1 MLDAAARCIVV
12 PEDALPLLLEEDP
25 GVLQALSLILPVC
38 LAGAVSPVL
47 LTEQTVLL
55 AGPGGRTAGRG
66 FAIGAIGTL
75 TAIALVLVF
84 FGHVIDL
91 PSRPKLS
98 ASLDVGFGAG
108 LLAAAALVH
117 AAGRRK
123 ARLPQPAAKPERDR
137 SGTAVPFGAISMA
150 TNFTTLA
157 LVVIA
162 AKEISAADVGT
173 AGHLALVAVLVAI
186 CSLPAWAPLAL
197 TKLAPRS
204 GDAALR
210 ALGDFI
216 DRHGRTAIVALLAFG
231 GAYLLVRGIV
241 DL

>member
-1 MLDAAARCIVV
+1 
-12 PEDALPLLLEEDP
+12 
-25 GVLQALSLILPVC
+25 VLQALSLILPIC

-55 AGPGGRTAGRG
+55 AGPGGRKAGRG

-91 PSRPKLS
+91 PKKPTLS
-98 ASLDVGFGAG
+98 ATLDIIFGVG
-108 LLAAAALVH
+108 LLGAAWLVN
-117 AAGRRK
+117 ARGRRETAEPK
-123 ARLPQPAAKPERDR
+123 PQAKPEKDR
-137 SGTAVPFGAISMA
+137 SQAAVPFGAFSMA

-157 LVVIA
+157 LVIIA
-162 AKEISAADVGT
+162 AKQIAAADIGT
-173 AGHLALVAVLVAI
+173 AGHLVLVAVMVAI

-197 TKLAPRS
+197 TKLAPET
-204 GDAALR
+204 GQAALK

-216 DRHGRTAIVALLAFG
+216 DTHGRTTVVVLLAAG
-231 GAYLLVRGIV
+231 GVYMLARGIFGI
-241 DL
+241 